1 MSHIVSIKTELRDPE
16 GLRAACLRLGLR
28 APVHG
33 TAELFQTKVTGLL
46 VEFPGWLYPV
56 VIDTT
61 TAQVHYDNYEGAWG
75 DQAQLHRLLQ
85 AYAVEK
91 AQIEARK
98 RGHSVVEQSL
108 PDGSVKLT
116 IQVGGAS

>member
-1 MSHIVSIKTELRDPE
+1 MSHIVRIKAEVRDPE
-16 GLRAACLRLGLR
+16 GVSAACRRLGLR

-33 TAELFQTKVTGLL
+33 TAELFQTQATGLL
-46 VEFPGWLYPV
+46 VELPGWLYPV

-61 TAQVHYDNYEGAWG
+61 AAEVRYDNYEGAWG

-91 AQIEARK
+91 ALIEARK
-98 RGHSVVEQSL
+98 RGHNVVEQAL

-116 IQVGGAS
+116 IQVGGAL

>member
-1 MSHIVSIKTELRDPE
+1 VSIKTEVRDPE
-16 GLRAACLRLGLR
+16 GVSAACRRLGLR

-33 TAELFQTKVTGLL
+33 TAELFSAPATGLL
-46 VEFPGWLYPV
+46 VELPGWLYPV

-85 AYAVEK
+85 AYAVER
-91 AQIEARK
+91 ARIEARK
-98 RGHSVVEQSL
+98 RGHNVVEQSL

-116 IQVGGAS
+116 IQVGGGL